1 MHYINQKSWE
11 EISQKNFEKVFM
23 LLNAAEEKI
32 TKDSQSMRKFLD
44 FSSKNPNFSMRNT
57 ALLFEQYP
65 SGFFFMESGEFENA
79 GYSVKEKEAGNK
91 ILLSF
96 AEDGKMVYR
105 IGTVFDISQ
114 TDVPEADYRDFL
126 NQEKRYAPE
135 IVVNGLSELASV
147 LAIPLPVDFS
157 GDEHSVDFHQGKVIE
172 SKTLDPTNRAS
183 EMARA
188 FARALLSMDNARSE
202 IAEEYEFQADTLS
215 TLIGSAFGLDM
226 PDEAYTRMYQHWQV
240 ASEKTGLKYFELS
253 VPAFLSFRSHQ
264 NEMENYIDQAKE
276 INFVHDN
283 PRTRES
289 AAQKNYILDQQQQ
302 MHEGPEVG
310 SKKKGRIIEHDMER

>member
-23 LLNAAEEKI
+23 LLKAAEEKI
-32 TKDSQSMRKFLD
+32 VEEPQSMKDFLD
-44 FSSKNPNFSMRNT
+44 FSSKNPSFSMRNT

-65 SGFFFMESGEFENA
+65 SGFFFMEPGEFENA

-96 AEDGKMVYR
+96 VEDGKMVYR
-105 IGTVFDISQ
+105 IGTVYDISQ

-126 NQEKRYAPE
+126 HPE
-135 IVVNGLSELASV
+135 VGYTPEEIENGLTELASV
-147 LAIPLPVDFS
+147 LGIPVES
-157 GDEHSVDFHQGKVIE
+157 SNDEHGVDFHQGKIIV
-172 SKTLDPTNRAS
+172 SQTLDPTNRAS

-188 FARALLSMDNARSE
+188 FAHALLSIDNARSE

-215 TLIGSAFGLDM
+215 TLIGSAFGLDL
-226 PDEAYTRMYQHWQV
+226 PEEAYTRMYQHWQI
-240 ASEKTGLKYFELS
+240 ASEKSGSKYFELS
-253 VPAFLSFRSHQ
+253 VPAFLSFRSHKT
-264 NEMENYIDQAKE
+264 EMENYIDQARE
-276 INFVHDN
+276 INSVRDN

-289 AAQKNYILDQQQQ
+289 AAQRNYILDQQQQ

-310 SKKKGRIIEHDMER
+310 KKKKGRIIEHDMEH